1 MPTSSFRTI
10 PVVIQ
15 VAREIQPTSVLDIGL
30 GFGKYGYLLR
40 EYLDV
45 QAGHDGSGRYRREQ
59 WNVVIDGVE
68 IYEDYITDLQ
78 RAVYNMI
85 HIGDIR
91 STVAG
96 LPTYDLILMC
106 DVIEHIPK
114 KEARDLLGVLSRKA
128 RRALLITT
136 PADCYEQGEVYNNP
150 AERHVSEWTAV
161 DFQPF
166 GQVTSKVSSGVLIVV
181 VGPDDSRFDLDIN
194 VPILERFRRRLRHSP
209 AVTWLRR
216 KSTWT

>member
-10 PVVIQ
+10 PIIIK
-15 VAREIQPTSVLDIGL
+15 VARDIQPASILDIGL

-45 QAGHDGSGRYRREQ
+45 QAGKDGSPRYSREQ

-78 RAVYNMI
+78 RAVYNTI

-96 LPTYDLILMC
+96 LSTYDLILMC

-114 KEARDLLGVLSRKA
+114 EEARDLLARLSRKA

-136 PADCYEQGEVYNNP
+136 PDGHYEQGEVYDNP
-150 AERHVSEWTAV
+150 AERHVSEWTAA
-161 DFQPF
+161 DFAPF
-166 GQVTSKVSSGVLIVV
+166 GRVTSKVSTGVLIVV
-181 VGPDDSRFDLDIN
+181 VGPEGSRFNLDVN
-194 VPILERFRRRLRHSP
+194 VPMLERFRRRMRRLP
-209 AVTWLRR
+209 PVIWLRR
-216 KSTWT
+216 KGE